1 QPCPRPRSARRIE
14 PGRVEARSPASRS
27 PSSSPAHALAIAPAP
42 PMPTMA
48 PATARSRNL
57 RRSMRPS
64 ASATSRRGEKKSSND
79 LLPIFGMA
87 ANHRRPRSSTTFERR
102 PMHPFTRAHEPAQP
116 PEGTSFAPLRN
127 IVLTLVASIA
137 AAGCA
142 STDIDEIPAASGAIT
157 VGLDVSSRV
166 AVPGRQ
172 IVYRVEIHNGLEEA
186 IDISDLEIELS
197 VVPPDD
203 PDTVRLRQS
212 WPYRSTQRVEILPGR
227 HATIPIRPK
236 TVVFKLPLELQY
248 QVGKAGGA
256 QSEFPVDR

>member
-1 QPCPRPRSARRIE
+1 
-14 PGRVEARSPASRS
+14 
-27 PSSSPAHALAIAPAP
+27 
-42 PMPTMA
+42 
-48 PATARSRNL
+48 
-57 RRSMRPS
+57 
-64 ASATSRRGEKKSSND
+64 
-79 LLPIFGMA
+79 
-87 ANHRRPRSSTTFERR
+87 
-102 PMHPFTRAHEPAQP
+102 MHPFTRAHEPAQP

-256 QSEFPVDR
+256 QSEFPVDRLSPGTYHVIATVNGRWQSPPCKLDVGIDPLEKRLPPAESRSAAAPKEPKSSSS